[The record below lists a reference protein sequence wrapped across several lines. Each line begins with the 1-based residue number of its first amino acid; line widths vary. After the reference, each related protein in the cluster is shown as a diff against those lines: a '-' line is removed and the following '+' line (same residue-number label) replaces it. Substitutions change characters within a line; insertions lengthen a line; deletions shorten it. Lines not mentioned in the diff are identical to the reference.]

1 MTDKKTPTA
10 EEMADRVVKRIEPFL
25 KKAFDE
31 GYVAGAVFEIDQVT
45 EFLDEMVIEL
55 QKATRRG
62 KFKHFTVTDAI
73 ALLKKASDRVRLH
86 RLATELVSRGY
97 RA

>member
-1 MTDKKTPTA
+1 MTDKETPTP
-10 EEMADRVVKRIEPFL
+10 EELADRLVERLGPFI

-31 GYVAGAVFEIDQVT
+31 GYVAGAIFEIEQTT
-45 EFLDEMVIEL
+45 EFLDAMVVEL

-62 KFKHFTVTDAI
+62 KFKRFTVTDAVD
-73 ALLKKASDRVRLH
+73 LLKKASDRVRLH